1 MMLIEANTIEA
12 QLFHQDPGVEM
23 LAVVLHREVW
33 TKMAFGQGIGQFAV
47 HLQVVHVLRIGEQI
61 KTEYLHRY
69 TSCGGQRAPS
79 RWSGAVTV
87 DHTVPTTSRMPL
99 RRATS
104 ALPMVGSRSKPHT
117 CIVIP

>member
-1 MMLIEANTIEA
+1 MRLIEANTIEA
-12 QLFHQDPGVEM
+12 QLFHQGPGVEM

-61 KTEYLHRY
+61 KAEYLHRY

-79 RWSGAVTV
+79 RWSGA
-87 DHTVPTTSRMPL
+87 DQSRIPV
-99 RRATS
+99 S
-104 ALPMVGSRSKPHT
+104 
-117 CIVIP
+117 VIPSCYCLVRQWSRARTPRGTR

>member
-12 QLFHQDPGVEM
+12 QLFHQGPGVEM

-61 KTEYLHRY
+61 KAEYLHRY
-69 TSCGGQRAPS
+69 TL
-79 RWSGAVTV
+79 
-87 DHTVPTTSRMPL
+87 L
-99 RRATS
+99 RRAMS
-104 ALPMVGSRSKPHT
+104 ALPMVGSRSKPNT
-117 CIVIP
+117 CTVLYPPATAWCANG